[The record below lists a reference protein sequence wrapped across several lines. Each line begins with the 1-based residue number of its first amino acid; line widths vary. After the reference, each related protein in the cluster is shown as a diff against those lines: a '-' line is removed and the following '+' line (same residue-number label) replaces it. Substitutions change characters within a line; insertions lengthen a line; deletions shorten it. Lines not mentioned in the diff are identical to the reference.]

1 MSAQESYS
9 DAVTVSI
16 KSYVGPVTMLDIML
30 GPVDYNT
37 ALTERERDPRVRT
50 RFLTWQLWTGFLLCL
65 LAFISYPSFFVR
77 FPVTRDFPWAN
88 LLLYCVASA
97 FLVPGYGAS
106 SGSRELDAKILG
118 SILAVMSSLV
128 FAFFIFVVFVFGR
141 QLPSSAR
148 APRVGQRAPDF
159 TLTDTNGKSVSL
171 AELISAPLNGKTP
184 TGVLIVFY
192 RGYW

>member
-1 MSAQESYS
+1 
-9 DAVTVSI
+9 
-16 KSYVGPVTMLDIML
+16 
-30 GPVDYNT
+30 
-37 ALTERERDPRVRT
+37 VRT
-50 RFLTWQLWTGFLLCL
+50 RFLTWQLWTGFLLCV

-88 LLLYCVASA
+88 LLLYCVASV
-97 FLVPGYGAS
+97 FLVAGLRRVFGIE
-106 SGSRELDAKILG
+106 GTRRKRILG

-171 AELISAPLNGKTP
+171 AELISAPINGKTP